1 MELFCLSRFAD
12 GIGHLGPEESNHC
25 IRVLRHRA
33 GDPIEL
39 IDGAGTL
46 FHGRIL
52 EADPKETVVELLS
65 VEEDW
70 GRLPYRL
77 TMAVC
82 PTKNNERFEWFVEK
96 ATEIGLDLIVPVIGD
111 HSERKIYKTERAE
124 RIALAATKQSL
135 KSRIPEIA
143 MPETVRSFIAD
154 CGAAVKLIACCFE
167 DETHPRISIRE
178 ALQGGTDIAVLIGPE
193 GDFSPG
199 EVRFALE
206 KGFVPVHLGP
216 SRLRTETAALT
227 AVEAVYLASI

>member
-1 MELFCLSRFAD
+1 MELFCLSRFSD

-33 GDPIEL
+33 GDPVEI
-39 IDGAGTL
+39 IDGNGTL

-52 EADPKETVVELLS
+52 EADPRKTVIELLS

-77 TMAVC
+77 TMAVS
-82 PTKNNERFEWFVEK
+82 PTKNNDRFEWFVEK
-96 ATEIGLDLIVPVIGD
+96 ATEVGVDRIVPVIGE
-111 HSERKIYKTERAE
+111 HSERKVYKTERAE

-135 KSRIPEIA
+135 KARIPVIGE
-143 MPETVRSFIAD
+143 PVTVRSFIGN
-154 CGAAVKLIACCFE
+154 CEAAVKLIACCFE
-167 DETHPRISIRE
+167 DDSRPRISIRE

-206 KGFVPVHLGP
+206 KGFVPVNLGP